1 MNWTAKTVGNI
12 QSRARGDL
20 RRRGPRSGAPGRGEL
35 RPGHHSAG
43 QPGRQHRHRRGY
55 RAGPRVCGRLVG
67 GRDPREHHRP
77 GRLRRPAAHRSRH
90 RRPARAHRHRMGH
103 QLMVPTKLSASPQ
116 MSHSA
121 FSAGAVI
128 GLTALGI
135 GLALADPALAGSRH
149 PHATLS
155 GSLADAAGILENNA
169 RSLSVPFLLVLL
181 DFAQSRIGRHA
192 GDVIV
197 TSLTAAEHHPG
208 RARAGPLARA
218 TAGLPAAAAIRMD
231 SPGARGERLG
241 RRPFRSP
248 HHPPAG
254 AARRSHP
261 DTADQRGLPGALGHP
276 AQTRASSR
284 HSA

>member
-1 MNWTAKTVGNI
+1 
-12 QSRARGDL
+12 
-20 RRRGPRSGAPGRGEL
+20 
-35 RPGHHSAG
+35 
-43 QPGRQHRHRRGY
+43 
-55 RAGPRVCGRLVG
+55 
-67 GRDPREHHRP
+67 
-77 GRLRRPAAHRSRH
+77 
-90 RRPARAHRHRMGH
+90 MGH

-169 RSLSVPFLLVLL
+169 RGLSVPFLLVLL

-197 TSLTAAEHHPG
+197 TSLTAASTIPVGLELGRWQGRLLAYLPQLPFEWTALALAVNAWVVARSGHLTTRQLAPLAAVILTLLISAACLETWATPHRRGHRLDTARDTAVWRSAGCLSPGFCTGPG
-208 RARAGPLARA
+208 RVASRSHAPFPSLRSV
-218 TAGLPAAAAIRMD
+218 P
-231 SPGARGERLG
+231 LG
-241 RRPFRSP
+241 RV
-248 HHPPAG
+248 AG
-254 AARRSHP
+254 AVGISSTNR
-261 DTADQRGLPGALGHP
+261 LPQGGI
-276 AQTRASSR
+276 T
-284 HSA
+284 